1 ILGFETSSTAVD
13 IAFFTDDLYIDKSL
27 GYLGIGTTAPDYDLD
42 VLGTIQAYNFI
53 NSAGMPV
60 NDILLE
66 EEVRNLSIT
75 AMTGSLGLDMA
86 QFVEKVSETTFN
98 AGDTSG
104 TSGNV
109 LTAHFPNGN
118 VLIAYRDVGDSSYG
132 KFVIYDSAGNV
143 VKAETTF
150 KADSISWPSTT
161 ILQNGNILITYG
173 TNFPTVEHFVI
184 YDSAG
189 NEVVSETTYN
199 EGGAM
204 SPSATTLTNG
214 NVLIA
219 YRDTGDSSYGKF
231 VIYDSAGNVVKAETT
246 FSATDTIASVATLT
260 NGNVLIAYGANSNGY
275 FIILDSM
282 GKEIV
287 SETIFNTG
295 SVYTPSLKTFNNG
308 NILIAYRDG
317 GSSSY
322 GKFVIYDSSGNLVK
336 PETTFNSGTTT
347 ALSTTNLTNGNILI
361 AYQDWSA
368 SAGNFVIYDSVGNL
382 VKPETT
388 FHASS
393 IGNYL
398 SVTTLTN
405 GNVLIAYI
413 DSGDSNYGKFVIW
426 GSSGASFANLVGI
439 GTTNP
444 LYKLD
449 VFSSTSDPVARFS
462 SSDDLAQILLSD
474 NDTTGYLN
482 VKDSI
487 YSIGLTSGLSANNLN
502 INSSGN
508 IGIGTTAPSQELD
521 VVGDIE
527 LNNYLYFGNGS
538 TEYLRWDGS
547 DFILSDD
554 FLPLSSAS
562 LNLGSDAYRW
572 GDLYLDGATLHIGSS
587 TASEGLISY
596 ASNILGFETSSTA
609 VDIAFF
615 TDDLYIDKSLGYLGI
630 GTTAPDY
637 ELDVL
642 GTIQAYNFINSAG
655 MPVNDIL
662 LEQEVR
668 NLSITAITGSL
679 GLDMTSSFVEKT
691 AGTTFNS
698 GSSISP
704 SVTTLTNG
712 NVLIAYQDAGSANY
726 GNFVIYDSLGNLV
739 VSETTFNAG
748 TTYTPSATTLTNG
761 NILIVYQDSTSSQ
774 GNFVIYD
781 SVGNLIKSE
790 TTFNAGTTYTPSATT
805 LTNGNV
811 LIAYRGP
818 SSFYPGYIVIYDS
831 SGNPVQ
837 STTPFDAIDVDT
849 PSATTLTNGN
859 VLIAY
864 VDRNDNGKF
873 VIYGSSG
880 ASFANMVGIGTT
892 APAYKLDV
900 QDTQASTYAAKISN
914 LSTSTAADGLLIAL
928 GIGSTRGTGN
938 VYVGFA
944 YSGTTVAG
952 RIRGN
957 GTAVS
962 YETTGAD
969 YAEYF
974 LAEDFRVKPEPGDIV
989 SLSQIKSKAVTKAV
1003 SPSKAI
1009 GVISDS
1015 AGFVGNGPLCEVDDE
1030 SCDENYEKTNVVV
1043 GITGQLDTKV
1053 STKNGTINLGD
1064 PLTTSDIPG
1073 VAVKATKAGNII
1085 GHAMES
1091 YSEPNPDTVK
1101 RIKVYLNSTWFD
1113 PDSLLVISESGVLEG
1128 DTLVNEPSIL
1138 TGETQNIG
1146 NYDLLTSS
1154 SISTDSLETK
1164 ELTIDGINIDDYIK
1178 NVLSEAGL
1186 GTVNESTESSESIPT
1201 TNTGILAEIQAL
1213 YQEFK
1218 DMILALGMTSH
1229 IDELGNN
1236 YLSIDSDV
1244 KMAGDLNVLGDTTTS
1259 NLTVTG
1265 NIQAG
1270 TVEIDTV
1277 ENSINVLGV
1286 SCYNPETGGTNE
1298 DCVEMTDQT
1307 LYLQKTSSGN
1317 LNIFNG
1323 KLVIEPNGTMKLDGN
1338 LEVTGTVKSDTV
1350 EADTVIIKETKTPDL
1365 ELGPQCKPGEMT
1377 WDQDYIYICTSE
1389 NMWSRSKL
1397 ELIPGQTQV
1406 QSEPL
1411 LNPEEVLVT
1420 DEPVLEPIPSESS
1433 PSEPGDTIVTGDT
1446 SPSEILNP

>member
-1 ILGFETSSTAVD
+1 MIPIITVDSKGRVISASSVVVTDLNTTYTASNGLTLSGTEVQLGGTLSKSTSVLAGNYDMIFNLSGTGAFRIQSSGTDVALVNDMGNTIIGANLIVESPTTDGLTLSSNIVTNETGMYERVSDQTIISYNYNDLGTYLGSARSMYIGSSGSVGIGTTNPGLYKLNVAGSFIATDYFSGDGTLGAEYSSGGLVFKDGLYTGGTFPQETTFGTVTGTGVSGQVSYWDGASSQTGSNNLWFTGTKLGIGTTAPSQELDVVGDIELSNYLYFGNGSTEYLRWDGSDFILSDDFLPLSSASLNLGSDAYRWGDLYLDGATLHIGSSTASEGLISYASNILGFETSSTAVD

-547 DFILSDD
+547 DFIL
-554 FLPLSSAS
+554 
-562 LNLGSDAYRW
+562 
-572 GDLYLDGATLHIGSS
+572 
-587 TASEGLISY
+587 
-596 ASNILGFETSSTA
+596 
-609 VDIAFF
+609 
-615 TDDLYIDKSLGYLGI
+615 
-630 GTTAPDY
+630 
-637 ELDVL
+637 
-642 GTIQAYNFINSAG
+642 
-655 MPVNDIL
+655 
-662 LEQEVR
+662 
-668 NLSITAITGSL
+668 
-679 GLDMTSSFVEKT
+679 
-691 AGTTFNS
+691 
-698 GSSISP
+698 
-704 SVTTLTNG
+704 
-712 NVLIAYQDAGSANY
+712 
-726 GNFVIYDSLGNLV
+726 
-739 VSETTFNAG
+739 
-748 TTYTPSATTLTNG
+748 
-761 NILIVYQDSTSSQ
+761 
-774 GNFVIYD
+774 
-781 SVGNLIKSE
+781 
-790 TTFNAGTTYTPSATT
+790 
-805 LTNGNV
+805 
-811 LIAYRGP
+811 
-818 SSFYPGYIVIYDS
+818 
-831 SGNPVQ
+831 
-837 STTPFDAIDVDT
+837 
-849 PSATTLTNGN
+849 
-859 VLIAY
+859 
-864 VDRNDNGKF
+864 
-873 VIYGSSG
+873 
-880 ASFANMVGIGTT
+880 
-892 APAYKLDV
+892 
-900 QDTQASTYAAKISN
+900 
-914 LSTSTAADGLLIAL
+914 
-928 GIGSTRGTGN
+928 
-938 VYVGFA
+938 
-944 YSGTTVAG
+944 
-952 RIRGN
+952 
-957 GTAVS
+957 
-962 YETTGAD
+962 
-969 YAEYF
+969 
-974 LAEDFRVKPEPGDIV
+974 
-989 SLSQIKSKAVTKAV
+989 
-1003 SPSKAI
+1003 
-1009 GVISDS
+1009 
-1015 AGFVGNGPLCEVDDE
+1015 
-1030 SCDENYEKTNVVV
+1030 
-1043 GITGQLDTKV
+1043 
-1053 STKNGTINLGD
+1053 
-1064 PLTTSDIPG
+1064 
-1073 VAVKATKAGNII
+1073 
-1085 GHAMES
+1085 
-1091 YSEPNPDTVK
+1091 
-1101 RIKVYLNSTWFD
+1101 
-1113 PDSLLVISESGVLEG
+1113 
-1128 DTLVNEPSIL
+1128 
-1138 TGETQNIG
+1138 
-1146 NYDLLTSS
+1146 
-1154 SISTDSLETK
+1154 
-1164 ELTIDGINIDDYIK
+1164 
-1178 NVLSEAGL
+1178 
-1186 GTVNESTESSESIPT
+1186 
-1201 TNTGILAEIQAL
+1201 
-1213 YQEFK
+1213 
-1218 DMILALGMTSH
+1218 
-1229 IDELGNN
+1229 
-1236 YLSIDSDV
+1236 
-1244 KMAGDLNVLGDTTTS
+1244 
-1259 NLTVTG
+1259 
-1265 NIQAG
+1265 
-1270 TVEIDTV
+1270 
-1277 ENSINVLGV
+1277 
-1286 SCYNPETGGTNE
+1286 
-1298 DCVEMTDQT
+1298 
-1307 LYLQKTSSGN
+1307 
-1317 LNIFNG
+1317 
-1323 KLVIEPNGTMKLDGN
+1323 
-1338 LEVTGTVKSDTV
+1338 
-1350 EADTVIIKETKTPDL
+1350 
-1365 ELGPQCKPGEMT
+1365 
-1377 WDQDYIYICTSE
+1377 
-1389 NMWSRSKL
+1389 
-1397 ELIPGQTQV
+1397 
-1406 QSEPL
+1406 
-1411 LNPEEVLVT
+1411 
-1420 DEPVLEPIPSESS
+1420 
-1433 PSEPGDTIVTGDT
+1433 
-1446 SPSEILNP
+1446 